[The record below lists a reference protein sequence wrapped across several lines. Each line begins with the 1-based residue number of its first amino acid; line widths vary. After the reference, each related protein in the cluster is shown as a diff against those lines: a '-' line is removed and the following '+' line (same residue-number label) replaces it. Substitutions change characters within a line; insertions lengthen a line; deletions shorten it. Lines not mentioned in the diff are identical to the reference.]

1 MSSAVNG
8 DDWDFLWPGAFLL
21 TLPHILRIAP
31 TTFHIALF
39 QPVPLLLTPFCPLNM
54 HVVLS

>member
-1 MSSAVNG
+1 MSSAVDG

-21 TLPHILRIAP
+21 ALPHILRIAP
-31 TTFHIALF
+31 IAFHTSLF
-39 QPVPLLLTPFCPLNM
+39 QPVPLLLTPFYPLNT